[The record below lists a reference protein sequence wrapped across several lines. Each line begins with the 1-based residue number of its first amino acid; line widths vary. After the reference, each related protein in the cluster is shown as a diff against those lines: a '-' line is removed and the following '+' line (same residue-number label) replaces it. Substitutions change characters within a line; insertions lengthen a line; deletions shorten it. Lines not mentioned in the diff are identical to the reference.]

1 MPPLTMKEDE
11 SLLVASFDGSA
22 RIKRKGESY
31 SAIIWKLPKWTIV
44 AAASEYATNLTVNE
58 AEYWGFL
65 LSFDLLAKQTKER
78 VITCGDLT

>member
-1 MPPLTMKEDE
+1 MMKEDE

-22 RIKRKGESY
+22 RTKRKGESY
-31 SAIIWKLPKWTIV
+31 SAIIWKLLKWTIV

>member
-22 RIKRKGESY
+22 RTIRKGESY
-31 SAIIWKLPKWTIV
+31 SAIIWMLKWTIV

-58 AEYWGFL
+58 AEYWGLL